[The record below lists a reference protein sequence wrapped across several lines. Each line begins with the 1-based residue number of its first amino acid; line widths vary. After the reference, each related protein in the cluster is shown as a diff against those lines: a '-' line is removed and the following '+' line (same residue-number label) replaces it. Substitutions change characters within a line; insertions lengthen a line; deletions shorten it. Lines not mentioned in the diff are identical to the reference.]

1 MIDNPL
7 TPSTMSN
14 LERYLTAR
22 LINLKNSLNDVD
34 MVEQSGLYSSL
45 YTTISE
51 IQFALKVGRSEVVN
65 NTRVESI
72 ILSEE
77 AQNKSEII

>member
-7 TPSTMSN
+7 TPSDMSN

-34 MVEQSGLYSSL
+34 MFEQSGLYSSL
-45 YTTISE
+45 YITISE
-51 IQFALKVGRSEVVN
+51 IEFALKVGRSEVVN

-77 AQNKSEII
+77 EDTNQK

>member
-1 MIDNPL
+1 
-7 TPSTMSN
+7 MSN

-34 MVEQSGLYSSL
+34 MFEQSGLYSSL
-45 YTTISE
+45 YITISE
-51 IQFALKVGRSEVVN
+51 IEFALKVGRSEVVN

-77 AQNKSEII
+77 EDTNQK